1 MKKINLEI
9 KMGTCTIQL
18 HFHDGKKE
26 MVETPV
32 QTPEQVYNNPNEI
45 NSNVSSNSLL
55 IKSRDPKLINLE
67 LNIKNKLLELGQFI
81 QINHF
86 NKLVGNDI
94 LLLIQKK
101 KFDYKQYITP
111 SRIPI
116 AQLNPFQFNDTKDI
130 YYGSWNEDTEMEG
143 SGIFYAYKNKIVIE
157 GFWTKGENIC
167 GRIFFPNKNIY
178 EGAINNNLP
187 NGKGE
192 LYTANGD
199 KYQGEFKNGDMIY
212 GTVIFKDD
220 GTIYKGNFENGNFN
234 GLGKMTW
241 VNNIQYQ
248 GNFENSM
255 FSGKGEIIKINNL
268 DKKEMYNGT
277 FLESEFNGKGKY
289 TFSNGDIYEGEF
301 ENGMIKGY
309 GIYQRK
315 NGDGIKYEG
324 YWNDDY
330 PNGNGELIL
339 GKYKLKGFWRNGDFI
354 DNGEK
359 EIEKFKNVD
368 KNIKPAKI
376 SIFPSS
382 LSHLN
387 IPSNNISHFSQEDFT

>member
-1 MKKINLEI
+1 
-9 KMGTCTIQL
+9 MGTCTIQL
-18 HFHDGKKE
+18 HFHG
-26 MVETPV
+26 
-32 QTPEQVYNNPNEI
+32 EQNELIDNQKRPPQAVYNDTNAI
-45 NSNVSSNSLL
+45 NSNISSNSLL
-55 IKSRDPKLINLE
+55 IKSKDPKLKYLE
-67 LNIKNKLLELGQFI
+67 SNIKNKLLELGQFI

-86 NKLVGNDI
+86 NKSIGDDI
-94 LLLIQKK
+94 LLLIQTK
-101 KFDYKQYITP
+101 KFEYKKYVTP
-111 SRIPI
+111 PPTPT
-116 AQLNPFQFNDTKDI
+116 AELNPFQFNDSKDI

-143 SGIFYAYKNKIVIE
+143 SGIFYSNKKKIIIE
-157 GFWTKGENIC
+157 GFWTKGEIIC

-178 EGAINNNLP
+178 EGTINNNSP
-187 NGKGE
+187 NGQGE
-192 LYTANGD
+192 LFTSNGD

-220 GTIYKGNFENGNFN
+220 RTKYKGNFENGNFN
-234 GLGKMTW
+234 GHGTMTW
-241 VNNIQYQ
+241 MNNIQYK

-255 FSGKGEIIKINNL
+255 FSGKGEIIKINNFN
-268 DKKEMYNGT
+268 KKEIYNGN

-309 GIYQRK
+309 GVYYK
-315 NGDGIKYEG
+315 KEDGIKYQG

-330 PNGNGELIL
+330 PNGNGELIF
-339 GKYKLKGFWRNGDFI
+339 GEYKLKGFWRNGDFI
-354 DNGEK
+354 NNSEK
-359 EIEKFKNVD
+359 EDENFKNID

-387 IPSNNISHFSQEDFT
+387 IPSNNISHFSLEDFT